1 MRVKTYNPIDIEL
14 ATNKEVLVMKLFFS
28 VPLDVLDTILC
39 NEKVPEERRVELLK
53 VAIKMSSVFLKT
65 IDRVER
71 QEDEG

>member
-14 ATNKEVLVMKLFFS
+14 ATHKEVMVMRLFFS
-28 VPLDVLDTILC
+28 VPIEILDALLC
-39 NEKVPEERRVELLK
+39 KEKVPKERREELLK